1 MHASA
6 AGSTIAERAPAILVV
21 DDDLNV
27 LRFLIRMLE
36 ALGYEHVL
44 EAPSIAEAQQV
55 FLANSHRIALV
66 ISDFVMPCGT
76 GDTLIAELQ
85 RHKPGVRSL
94 IISGNDPDGLISA
107 IPLRRGVNFLQ
118 KPFTL
123 TDMKRAVGVLTAS
136 A

>member
-1 MHASA
+1 MHAPA
-6 AGSTIAERAPAILVV
+6 ACSTIAERAPVILVV

-27 LRFLIRMLE
+27 LRFLTRMLG

-44 EAPSIAEAQQV
+44 EAPSITEAQQL
-55 FLANSHRIALV
+55 FLANAHRIALV
-66 ISDFVMPCGT
+66 ISDFVMPSGT

-85 RHKPGVRSL
+85 RHKPNIPSL

-123 TDMKRAVGVLTAS
+123 SDMKRAVEVLTAS